1 VAHSLVCS
9 MNVPS
14 VFLILIKLSNRSWN
28 HMIIAIKKNV
38 KWWICL
44 VVYVQHRDDGPLRSG
59 SLSVGE
65 NNKES
70 LSFISLKYLESLP
83 NILVTRNLK
92 WSLESW

>member
-1 VAHSLVCS
+1 VAHSLVRS

-14 VFLILIKLSNRSWN
+14 AFLLLIKLSNRSWN

-44 VVYVQHRDDGPLRSG
+44 VVYVQHRDDDPLGSG

-70 LSFISLKYLESLP
+70 LSFISLKGLESLL

-92 WSLESW
+92 WSLESG